1 MYGVNRVRRVCEL
14 WSNELEGYA
23 HADDLERFST
33 RAQVSTPESEK
44 IGASNGALLTWSDV
58 FQHRV
63 SFS

>member
-44 IGASNGALLTWSDV
+44 IGASNGALLT
-58 FQHRV
+58 
-63 SFS
+63 